1 MVFAAF
7 LGSID
12 LPIYSSTESP
22 AGEAEE
28 PLTALLLISKGYFH
42 AQPYKEQ
49 QTPFLVWQENRN
61 VEIALDSTVN
71 TIAEE
76 DYKPL
81 LTWATHSKQSVLV
94 QSLGFSNMEEVG
106 VE

>member
-1 MVFAAF
+1 MF
-7 LGSID
+7 
-12 LPIYSSTESP
+12 SSTESP

-42 AQPYKEQ
+42 AQPYKKQ
-49 QTPFLVWQENRN
+49 QTPFLVCQENRN
-61 VEIALDSTVN
+61 VETELDSTVN
-71 TIAEE
+71 TMAEE